1 MRILLVEDNPGLAE
15 WLAKALE
22 NDRYTVDCIKD
33 GDHADQALR
42 TESYDLVLLDLSLP
56 RLSGH
61 DILKRL
67 RQRGNKVPVL
77 VLTANTSLQARV
89 SSLDFGADDYL
100 AKPFELAELEARM
113 RALLRRAND
122 QAMPVIQCGNL
133 SLDSRTR
140 IFSIADRELALTPRE
155 HAVLEA
161 LIMKMGRTMSKDALA
176 ASLYT
181 LDDDASSDAIEIYIH
196 RVRKKIEASNA
207 VIITLRGLGYM
218 LKQRDEP

>member
-15 WLAKALE
+15 WLAKTLE